1 MKGTPDGGVHVV
13 RGDPK
18 LAEPLA
24 SRSETTTL
32 FGDEVGQALFVAQN
46 RLGDLHFVPADVKT
60 VVGKLELLLYGSPL
74 RLEDAVGAATTMSA
88 LRTAVREALVNEAL
102 SAGQTQ
108 FCCPLLQ
115 VFPAPDGGLSQ
126 PVGFGTE
133 SGQRG
138 HAPVHPTY
146 GRESGDGKCDPRQ

>member
-1 MKGTPDGGVHVV
+1 VKGTPDGGVHVV

-32 FGDEVGQALFVAQN
+32 FGDEVGRVHFVAQN

-60 VVGKLELLLYGSPL
+60 LVGKLELFLYGSPL
-74 RLEDAVGAATTMSA
+74 RLEDAVSAATTMSA

-102 SAGQTQ
+102 AADGWSCTATRGPPRLWSMGRRPDEDLSAEDLPEGWSIG
-108 FCCPLLQ
+108 LL
-115 VFPAPDGGLSQ
+115 V
-126 PVGFGTE
+126 
-133 SGQRG
+133 
-138 HAPVHPTY
+138 
-146 GRESGDGKCDPRQ
+146 PRSHL